1 MKVLYIG
8 HYKEQ
13 GGWAEASKGYILSM
27 QEVGIDVICR
37 NVTLTQDHDPGKEI
51 LKLEKKS
58 TKDADIC
65 IQHVLPHHLVGTN
78 KYKKNIAFL
87 ASESSSIKN
96 LTWCEYL
103 KLVDEIWV
111 PNHDLQRSLKVDGF
125 NNVSVIPHCFDM
137 EKYTKKYPE
146 LNLQENQNSFKF
158 YYIGDWN
165 QRKNLGAI
173 IRAFH
178 SEFDE
183 TDNVKLVFKINKFGY
198 DPNKL
203 RQEFEQFSNQ
213 EKQKLRIHKDLSKYK
228 KDIIITE
235 RLSEEQ
241 LCGLH
246 QSCDCFVCPSHGEAW
261 SIPSFD
267 AMAFGNTPI
276 CTNFGG
282 PKDFIDVFN
291 ENTGCLIRGVEVP
304 CICADAAFP
313 EIFTAN
319 ESWMHPSE
327 TDIKSCMR
335 KSYETKL
342 ARNKL
347 ICKKDG
353 LKRAKEFSFEKIGQL
368 MKDKLN
374 EYANS

>member
-1 MKVLYIG
+1 MKVLFIG

-13 GGWAEASKGYILSM
+13 GGWADATKNYILAI
-27 QEVGIDVICR
+27 QEAGIDIVCR
-37 NVTLTQDHDPGKEI
+37 NVTLTQDYPVSKEI
-51 LKLEKKS
+51 EKLENKS
-58 TKDADIC
+58 TDGIDIC
-65 IQHVLPHHLVGTN
+65 IQHLLPHHLIGTN

-87 ASESSSIKN
+87 ASESTSIKD

-103 KLVDEIWV
+103 KLVDKIWV
-111 PNHDLQRSLKVDGF
+111 PNYDSQKSLETDGF
-125 NNVSVIPHCFDM
+125 NNISVIPHCFDI

-146 LNLQENQNSFKF
+146 LNLQDSKDAFKF

-165 QRKNLGAI
+165 QRKNIGAI
-173 IRAFH
+173 IRCFH

-183 TDNVKLVFKINKFGY
+183 TDNVKLIIKINKFGY

-203 RQEFEQFSNQ
+203 RQEFEQFII
-213 EKQKLRIHKDLSKYK
+213 EQKRSLRIYNDISKYK
-228 KDIIITE
+228 QDVIITE

-241 LCGLH
+241 LHGLH

-261 SIPSFD
+261 SIPSFE

-282 PKDFIDVFN
+282 PKDFIDKTN
-291 ENTGCLIRGVEVP
+291 TNTGYLIDGVETP

-313 EIFTAN
+313 EIFTAKEN
-319 ESWMHPSE
+319 WIQPSE
-327 TDIKSCMR
+327 TAIKKAMR
-335 KSYETKL
+335 HAYENKDKL
-342 ARNKL
+342 AR
-347 ICKKDG
+347 KKAG

-368 MKDKLN
+368 IKDKLN